1 MSNLITISLQHHT
14 GVLAS
19 AIRQKK
25 KKKKKETESIQIK
38 QEEIQLSLLALKITI
53 NIVNPKESRITFLKS
68 VNWFAKTIGFKI
80 DIQKPTVFLYT
91 SKE

>member
-25 KKKKKETESIQIK
+25 KKKEIESIQIK

-68 VNWFAKTIGFKI
+68 VNWFAKTIGYKI
-80 DIQKPTVFLYT
+80 NIQKPTVFLYT